1 MYFWQLF
8 WTISLLVAGS
18 SFAFI
23 TLVVTFKGV
32 KDLREMFRQLG
43 KQQENGG
50 GHEVKDNL

>member
-8 WTISLLVAGS
+8 WTICLLLAGA

-23 TLVVTFKGV
+23 TFLVTWKGV

-43 KQQENGG
+43 KQQAGDHPE
-50 GHEVKDNL
+50 